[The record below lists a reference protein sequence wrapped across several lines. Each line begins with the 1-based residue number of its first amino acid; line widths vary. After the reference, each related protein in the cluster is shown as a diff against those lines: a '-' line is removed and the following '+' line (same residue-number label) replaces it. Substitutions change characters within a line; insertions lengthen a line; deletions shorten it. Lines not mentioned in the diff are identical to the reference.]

1 MILVDTSIWIDF
13 FNKEDSSW
21 AIKLKTLI
29 EEEKDLCLV
38 DVVLTEI
45 LQGITDDALFEKTK
59 NWLFEFPIFSPKDIQ
74 TYIHASEIYRLC
86 RKKGAAIRKTI
97 DAFIAS
103 IALENSLEVFHNDRD
118 FDKIS
123 LCTGLKIFKWED

>member
-1 MILVDTSIWIDF
+1 MILVDSSIWIDF
-13 FNKEDSSW
+13 FNKEGSSR
-21 AIKLKTLI
+21 AIKLKTLLEQ
-29 EEEKDLCLV
+29 EEDLCLV

-59 NWLFEFPIFSPKDIQ
+59 NWLFEFPIFSPQNIQ

-86 RKKGAAIRKTI
+86 RKKGVSIRKTI
-97 DAFIAS
+97 DALIAS
-103 IALENSLEVFHNDRD
+103 VALENGLEVFHNDRD

-123 LCTGLKIFKWED
+123 LCTGLKIFKRED